1 MAVEYYR
8 SKFTGEEVE
17 AYLESIQD
25 KQDKIEDLR
34 DIRSGAQKGAT
45 ALQSSDVARVAMSGS
60 YNDLQDR
67 PEVSQFVTKGE
78 LGAVNENQ
86 LALIADNK
94 TRIDATASEVLELAD
109 EVDTLNGDGEG
120 SIKDTV
126 SKEIAK
132 VVASAPDDLDTLRE
146 IADFIEADST
156 RAAEII
162 TSLDDL
168 KKRMDSLESESIPFE
183 VMTESAY
190 EILPEKEDKL
200 YFLYSE

>member
-1 MAVEYYR
+1 M
-8 SKFTGEEVE
+8 
-17 AYLESIQD
+17 
-25 KQDKIEDLR
+25 
-34 DIRSGAQKGAT
+34 
-45 ALQSSDVARVAMSGS
+45 QSSDVARVAMSGS